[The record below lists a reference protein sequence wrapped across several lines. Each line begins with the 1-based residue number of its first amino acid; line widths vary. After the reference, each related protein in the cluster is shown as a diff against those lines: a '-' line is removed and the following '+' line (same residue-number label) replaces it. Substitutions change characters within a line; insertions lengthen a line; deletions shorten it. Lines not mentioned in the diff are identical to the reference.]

1 MRVKAIAITGF
12 FGTALALAA
21 LAGGAAAVA
30 QPGGGGRPVRIGLNG
45 PDLDG
50 CTPYSQVTGL
60 NPRGDNFLSVRAGPS
75 AGTRELDR
83 LRPGQRVWIC
93 DEAPGWVG
101 IVYGPRGS
109 TRCNVERPRPRVTA
123 YRGPC
128 RSGWVSSRYIT
139 PIAG

>member
-1 MRVKAIAITGF
+1 MRVKAIAMTGF

-45 PDLDG
+45 PELDG

-109 TRCNVERPRPRVTA
+109 TRCNVESPVRRVTA
-123 YRGPC
+123 YRGAC

>member
-1 MRVKAIAITGF
+1 MMIAGL
-12 FGTALALAA
+12 GALLAST
-21 LAGGAAAVA
+21 AAASA

-45 PDLDG
+45 PELDG
-50 CTPYSQVTGL
+50 CTPYSQITGL
-60 NPRGDNFLSVRAGPS
+60 NPRGDNYVSVRAGPS

-83 LRPGQRVWIC
+83 LGPGRRVWIC
-93 DEAPGWVG
+93 DEMPGWAG
-101 IVYGPRGS
+101 IVYGPYGS
-109 TRCNVERPRPRVTA
+109 TRCNVERPVPRVRP